1 VACAARALVE
11 DVERV
16 ADVASRAGAAVEAYV
31 FVPSSS
37 VRVAAEGWDDSAA
50 GQLASTA
57 VARAVELGLRVA
69 FVAEDATRASPRA
82 LETLLRA
89 AIDQGASRVCI
100 CDTAGSATPRGTS
113 AVLKFVRGVVAGA
126 RADVGIDW
134 HGHDDRGLAL
144 ANALTAVEAGAD
156 RVHATA
162 LGIGERAG
170 NVAMELFVMNA
181 LLAGVPA
188 PWNAEALTPYCLAAS
203 RSLDR
208 PIPKSHPFFGEDA
221 FRTTT
226 GTHASAIMKAE
237 ERGDAWLADHVYGS
251 VSASK
256 FGRKQEIG
264 IGAMSGMAN
273 VLHWMKHH
281 GVAPSDELATKI
293 LLRAKAA
300 DRALTDRELWNLVR
314 GHYGTLSGSESGD
327 GDEQT
332 RHRTS

>member
-1 VACAARALVE
+1 
-11 DVERV
+11 
-16 ADVASRAGAAVEAYV
+16 
-31 FVPSSS
+31 
-37 VRVAAEGWDDSAA
+37 
-50 GQLASTA
+50 
-57 VARAVELGLRVA
+57 
-69 FVAEDATRASPRA
+69 
-82 LETLLRA
+82 
-89 AIDQGASRVCI
+89 
-100 CDTAGSATPRGTS
+100 
-113 AVLKFVRGVVAGA
+113 
-126 RADVGIDW
+126 
-134 HGHDDRGLAL
+134 
-144 ANALTAVEAGAD
+144 
-156 RVHATA
+156 
-162 LGIGERAG
+162 
-170 NVAMELFVMNA
+170 MELFVMNA

-188 PWNAEALTPYCLAAS
+188 RWNAEALTPYCVAAS

-281 GVAPSDELATKI
+281 GVAPSQELARQI